1 MIYRAKHHFF
11 IYPFFQFYS
20 LWKIKRHF
28 RKVSLI
34 GEFTDKNLPV
44 LLVTNHFSWWDGFW
58 VMYINLKLFHR
69 KFYFMM
75 LEDQLIKHMFFNKT
89 GAYSIKKGSKSIVET
104 IDYTVSLLSDGKNLV
119 MLFPQGE
126 ITSMHI
132 SSVVFEK
139 GIEHIMKKINS
150 KIHLVFLVNMVDYF
164 SSPKP
169 LLNMYFTEYKGLDY
183 STEKLQEEYNRF
195 YSECIS
201 KNLLITDT

>member
-1 MIYRAKHHFF
+1 MIYRATHHFF

-58 VMYINLKLFHR
+58 AMYINLKLFHR

-89 GAYSIKKGSKSIVET
+89 GGYSIKKGSKSIVET

-132 SSVVFEK
+132 SSVIFEK

-164 SSPKP
+164 SDPKL

-183 STEKLQEEYNRF
+183 STETLQEEYNRF

-201 KNLLITDT
+201 KNLMIKDT